1 MNLKESSIIEI
12 LDDINKKNLEK
23 YYNYIDKNNI
33 NLIYFYE
40 AEYPAKLKNIENFPA
55 YIYIRGNIENLYGD
69 NVAIVGSR
77 KASLY
82 GTNVAK
88 KIANQLANRNI
99 NIVSGLAL
107 GIDKYAHLGALESKI
122 GKTIAVIG
130 TGISDFE
137 IYPDENKKIFER
149 ILENKGTIG
158 SEFGFGKIL

>member
-1 MNLKESSIIEI
+1 MNIKESSIIEI

-88 KIANQLANRNI
+88 K
-99 NIVSGLAL
+99 
-107 GIDKYAHLGALESKI
+107 
-122 GKTIAVIG
+122 
-130 TGISDFE
+130 
-137 IYPDENKKIFER
+137 
-149 ILENKGTIG
+149 
-158 SEFGFGKIL
+158 